1 MEQKENL
8 KLKLKLEEKDVKR
21 FDFTMFELN
30 YIISNANF
38 NDLQL
43 SVFKRL
49 TDPKGKQTIV
59 KIAMEENISERT
71 VNRIIK
77 QIKNKIIRIL

>member
-1 MEQKENL
+1 MEQR
-8 KLKLKLEEKDVKR
+8 KLWLEEKDVKR
-21 FDFTMFELN
+21 FDFTTFELN
-30 YIISNANF
+30 YIINNANF

-49 TDPKGKQTIV
+49 TDKRGRQTIV
-59 KIAMEENISERT
+59 QISMEENISERT

-77 QIKNKIIRIL
+77 QIKSKILRIL

>member
-1 MEQKENL
+1 MEQR
-8 KLKLKLEEKDVKR
+8 KLELEEKDVKR
-21 FDFTMFELN
+21 FDFTTFELN
-30 YIISNANF
+30 YIINNANF

-49 TDPKGKQTIV
+49 TDKRGRQTIV
-59 KIAMEENISERT
+59 QISMEENISERT

-77 QIKNKIIRIL
+77 QIKSKILRTL

>member
-1 MEQKENL
+1 MEQR
-8 KLKLKLEEKDVKR
+8 KLELEEKDVKR
-21 FDFTMFELN
+21 FDFTTFELN
-30 YIISNANF
+30 YIINNANF

-49 TDPKGKQTIV
+49 TDKRGRQTIV
-59 KIAMEENISERT
+59 QISMEENISERT

-77 QIKNKIIRIL
+77 QIKSKILRIL

>member
-1 MEQKENL
+1 MEQR
-8 KLKLKLEEKDVKR
+8 KLELEEKYVKR
-21 FDFTMFELN
+21 FDFTTFELN
-30 YIISNANF
+30 YIINNANF

-49 TDPKGKQTIV
+49 TDKRGRQTIV
-59 KIAMEENISERT
+59 QISMEENISERT

-77 QIKNKIIRIL
+77 QIKSKILRIL

>member
-1 MEQKENL
+1 MEQKE
-8 KLKLKLEEKDVKR
+8 KLKLEEKDVKR

-30 YIISNANF
+30 YIINNANF

-43 SVFKRL
+43 SIFKRL

-59 KIAMEENISERT
+59 KISMEENISERT

>member
-1 MEQKENL
+1 MEREL
-8 KLKLKLEEKDVKR
+8 RLEEKDVKR
-21 FDFTMFELN
+21 FDFTNFELN
-30 YIISNANF
+30 YIINNANF

-43 SVFKRL
+43 SIFKRL

-59 KIAMEENISERT
+59 RISMEENISERT

>member
-1 MEQKENL
+1 MEER
-8 KLKLKLEEKDVKR
+8 KLELEEKEIKR
-21 FDFTMFELN
+21 FDFTTFELN
-30 YIISNANF
+30 YIINNANF

-49 TDPKGKQTIV
+49 TDKRGRQTIV
-59 KIAMEENISERT
+59 QISMEENISERT

-77 QIKNKIIRIL
+77 QIKSKILRIL

>member
-1 MEQKENL
+1 MEQR
-8 KLKLKLEEKDVKR
+8 KLELEEKDVKR
-21 FDFTMFELN
+21 FDFTTFELN
-30 YIISNANF
+30 HIINNANF

-49 TDPKGKQTIV
+49 TDKRGRQTIV
-59 KIAMEENISERT
+59 QISMEENISERT

-77 QIKNKIIRIL
+77 QIKSKILRIL